1 MVDQTVLAE
10 LAAFVETCDFPC
22 TKQDLLDQAEDQ
34 NAIEEV
40 VNLIEKLP
48 EQDYLSETYVIEAV
62 QGI

>member
-34 NAIEEV
+34 SAEDEV
-40 VNLIEKLP
+40 ITVLERLP
-48 EQDYLSETYVIEAV
+48 DQEYLSETYVIEAA
-62 QGI
+62 QQM